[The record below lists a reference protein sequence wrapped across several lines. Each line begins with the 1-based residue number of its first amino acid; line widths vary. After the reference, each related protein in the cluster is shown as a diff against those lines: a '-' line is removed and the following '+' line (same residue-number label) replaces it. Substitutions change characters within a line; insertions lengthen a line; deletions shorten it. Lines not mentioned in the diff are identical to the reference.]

1 MSPSKTMSPHIETPQ
16 STPSESPGVAS
27 IRRARTMKTVQRCG
41 LFPRPLMRGAELEQN
56 ALHDFQ
62 LFGFC
67 LGIALR
73 DRRMFPVP
81 LSVAFAD
88 ALCGKR
94 ITLWDVMIG
103 QFLADAR
110 SVSWGVPAMEYLDS
124 GSRFG
129 VDSDQM
135 PVKDD
140 ECGKVHDLPD
150 LSLLAPE
157 DIYPAEP
164 SLPLHA
170 LCPSS
175 ISFIATRMSTT
186 MTGCLLHLSQPDMA
200 TFPFDKEQKF
210 TLVAISGANLPEGFK
225 QVYLTLLQL
234 IVFRRARAHLECF
247 LAVWP
252 FANTLFT
259 SDRHTPSYSLQSR
272 KAS

>member
-1 MSPSKTMSPHIETPQ
+1 
-16 STPSESPGVAS
+16 
-27 IRRARTMKTVQRCG
+27 MKTVQDCG
-41 LFPRPLMRGAELEQN
+41 LFPRPSMRGVDQN
-56 ALHDFQ
+56 DALHDFR

-103 QFLADAR
+103 QFLADT
-110 SVSWGVPAMEYLDS
+110 SSWGVPIMEYLDS

-129 VDSDQM
+129 VDYENQM

-140 ECGKVHDLPD
+140 ECGKLHDIPD

-157 DIYPAEP
+157 DIYPALP

-200 TFPFDKEQKF
+200 SFPFDEEQEF
-210 TLVAISGANLPEGFK
+210 TLVAISGAKLPEGCK

-234 IVFRRARAHLECF
+234 IVAQHAHAHFECS
-247 LAVWP
+247 LVVWP
-252 FANTLFT
+252 FANTLLT